1 MSSKYFERLNA
12 TLDAVVAKLTGKG
25 IEPRHLAFG
34 GEGEKPSQKPRVP
47 TDARSEFL
55 ANRAMGDWAER
66 MLTAALVAAL
76 PEWKVAH
83 TATRTAS
90 RQGTRS
96 LRRAISLVW
105 KKRGYLGSALTC
117 SCLQRALQQSPA
129 APATRLKRPQRAKR
143 NRQ

>member
-1 MSSKYFERLNA
+1 MSSKYFERLNT
-12 TLDAVVAKLTGKG
+12 TLDGVVAKLTGKG
-25 IEPRHLAFG
+25 IQPRHLAFG

-76 PEWKVAH
+76 PEWKVAQYGN
-83 TATRTAS
+83 TDRIAA
-90 RQGTRS
+90 GTRS

-117 SCLQRALQQSPA
+117 SCLLRALEWI
-129 APATRLKRPQRAKR
+129 ATCQNAGTL
-143 NRQ
+143 RQNPR